1 MHPLFL
7 LRLRLQTRAGL
18 RKQGLSFAATN
29 DLMSGVENWEDT
41 VRYAA
46 ARSRVPVPDF
56 TADTSAGDGT
66 LFEKIV
72 AAIEKFLAS
81 DLGKAL
87 VQALIALLI
96 GA

>member
-7 LRLRLQTRAGL
+7 LRLKLQTRLGL
-18 RKQGLSFAATN
+18 RRRGLGFSDINHRMA
-29 DLMSGVENWEDT
+29 GVEDWEET
-41 VRYAA
+41 VSYAGA
-46 ARSRVPVPDF
+46 KAGVQIPDF
-56 TADTSAGDGT
+56 TAEAGDGT

-81 DLGKAL
+81 DLGKTL

>member
-1 MHPLFL
+1 VHPLFL

-29 DLMSGVENWEDT
+29 DLMAGVENWEDT

-46 ARSRVPVPDF
+46 ARSRVPIPDF
-56 TADTSAGDGT
+56 TADTSADGT